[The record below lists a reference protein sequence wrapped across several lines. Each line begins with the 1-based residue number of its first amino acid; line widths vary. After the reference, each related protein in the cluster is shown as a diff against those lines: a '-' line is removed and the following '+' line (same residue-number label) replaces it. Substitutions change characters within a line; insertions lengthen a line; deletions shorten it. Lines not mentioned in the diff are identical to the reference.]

1 MSKKCTN
8 VPVIMQLEAL
18 ECGAACLAM
27 VLAYHKKWLPLEQ
40 VRRDCGVSRDG
51 SNAKNI
57 IKAAQNYGLT
67 AKAYRLEPDEIKA
80 NISFPC
86 IIHWNFNH
94 FVVLCGFRKDKA
106 LINDPA
112 RGRIYVS
119 AKEFDD
125 TFTGICLCFEK
136 GPEFKSSGKRSSMR
150 EFAKKRLSGS
160 GSEIGFIIFAA
171 FLISV
176 YEIINLSFSK
186 VFADFILNDGVGKA
200 LLPFITCLCILGIAN
215 AVLLGIKEV
224 GTLKISGK
232 FAASASSSFMWK
244 VLHLPMEF
252 FSQRMAGDIQ
262 SRMVSNSEIAF
273 SLINIFDPIVLDAGM
288 LLLYLAVMLKYSVTL
303 SVIGVTSVLIN
314 ILLCGYAS
322 KKRTNILRVMMRD
335 EGKLAGTTVS
345 GIEMIETIKA
355 SGSENGFFEKWS
367 GTDASVNSARAD
379 YIKIECRIGLL
390 PELVSSIAE
399 ILVFSSGI
407 YLIMKGEFTVGM
419 LLAFGGLLDAFSKP
433 ARKLISVGESTGEL
447 RCDMERIEDVMSYP
461 DDNTPENAVIQD
473 ENDEYDKL
481 SGKIE
486 LCGVTFGYSPL
497 SEPLIKDF
505 DLTVLLGQKIA
516 IVGASGCGKSTL
528 AKLISGL
535 YKPWSGSILFDGKP
549 IEQIDRAEFTGSV
562 AVVDQDVTM
571 FCDTVA
577 NNIKMWD
584 NSIEDFEM
592 ILACRDAKIHDAIT
606 ERDGGYSAEVYENGK
621 NFSGGEKQ
629 RIEIARVLAQDPTII
644 VMDEATSALDS
655 ATEKEVINSIAA
667 RGVTC
672 IVIAHRLSTIRSCD
686 EIIVMENGR
695 IAERGTHGELFAKNG
710 IYTKLISNE

>member
-1 MSKKCTN
+1 MSKKCTD

-27 VLAYHKKWLPLEQ
+27 ILAYHKKWLPLEQ

-57 IKAAQNYGLT
+57 MKAAQNYGLN

-112 RGRIYVS
+112 RGKIYVS

-125 TFTGICLCFEK
+125 AFTGICLCFEK
-136 GPEFKSSGKRSSMR
+136 GSEFKSSGKRSSML
-150 EFAKKRLSGS
+150 EFTKKRLSGS
-160 GSEIGFIIFAA
+160 GAAVGFIVFVA

-186 VFADFILNDGVGKA
+186 VFADFILNDSGGY
-200 LLPFITCLCILGIAN
+200 LLPFITVLCLLGIAN
-215 AVLLGIKEV
+215 AVLLGIKEA

-252 FSQRMAGDIQ
+252 FSQRMSGDIQ
-262 SRMVSNSEIAF
+262 ARMASNSEIAF
-273 SLINIFDPIVLDAGM
+273 SLMCIFAPIVLDAGM
-288 LLLYLAVMLKYSVTL
+288 LLLYLAVMLKYSALL
-303 SVIGVTSVLIN
+303 SVIGITSVLIN

-335 EGKLAGTTVS
+335 EGKLSGTTVS

-367 GTDASVNSARAD
+367 GINASVNSARAD
-379 YIKIECRIGLL
+379 YIKTECKIGLL
-390 PELVSSIAE
+390 PELVSSLAE
-399 ILVFSSGI
+399 ILVFSSGT

-419 LLAFGGLLDAFSKP
+419 LLAFGGFLEAFSKP
-433 ARKLISVGESTGEL
+433 ARKLISVGESIGEL

-461 DDNTPENAVIQD
+461 DDRDPENTDIQD
-473 ENDEYDKL
+473 ENAEYDKL

-486 LCGVTFGYSPL
+486 LSGVTFGYSPL

-505 DLTVLLGQKIA
+505 DLTVLPGQKIA
-516 IVGASGCGKSTL
+516 IVGASGCGKSTI

-549 IEQIDRAEFTGSV
+549 IDQIDRAEFTGSV

-571 FCDTVA
+571 FCDTVS

-606 ERDGGYSAEVYENGK
+606 ERDGGYGAEVYENGK

-655 ATEKEVINSIAA
+655 ATEHEVVNSIAA

-672 IVIAHRLSTIRSCD
+672 IVIAHRLSTIRGCD
-686 EIIVMENGR
+686 EIIVMENGK
-695 IAERGTHGELFAKNG
+695 IAERGTHGELYAKNG

>member
-1 MSKKCTN
+1 MSKKCTD

-27 VLAYHKKWLPLEQ
+27 ILAYHKKWLPLEQ

-57 IKAAQNYGLT
+57 MKAAQNYGLN

-80 NISFPC
+80 NVSFPC

-112 RGRIYVS
+112 RGKIYVS

-125 TFTGICLCFEK
+125 AFTGICLCFEK
-136 GPEFKSSGKRSSMR
+136 GPEFKSSGKRSSML
-150 EFAKKRLSGS
+150 EFTKKRLSGS
-160 GSEIGFIIFAA
+160 GAAVGFIVFVA

-186 VFADFILNDGVGKA
+186 VFADFILSDSGGY
-200 LLPFITCLCILGIAN
+200 LLPFITVLCLLGIAN
-215 AVLLGIKEV
+215 AVLLGIKEA

-252 FSQRMAGDIQ
+252 FSQRMSGDIQ
-262 SRMVSNSEIAF
+262 ARMASNSEIAF
-273 SLINIFDPIVLDAGM
+273 SLMCIFAPIVLDAGM
-288 LLLYLAVMLKYSVTL
+288 LLLYLAVMLKYSALL
-303 SVIGVTSVLIN
+303 SVIGITSVLIN

-335 EGKLAGTTVS
+335 EGKLSGTTVS

-367 GTDASVNSARAD
+367 GINASVNSARAD
-379 YIKIECRIGLL
+379 YIKTECKIGLL
-390 PELVSSIAE
+390 PELVSSLAE
-399 ILVFSSGI
+399 ILVFFSGT

-419 LLAFGGLLDAFSKP
+419 LLAFGGFLEAFSKP
-433 ARKLISVGESTGEL
+433 ARKLISVGESIGEL

-461 DDNTPENAVIQD
+461 DDRNPENTDIQD
-473 ENDEYDKL
+473 ENAEYDKL
-481 SGKIE
+481 SGRIE
-486 LCGVTFGYSPL
+486 LSGVTFGYSPL

-505 DLTVLLGQKIA
+505 DLTVLPGQKIA
-516 IVGASGCGKSTL
+516 IVGASGCGKSTI

-549 IEQIDRAEFTGSV
+549 IDQIDRAEFTGSV

-571 FCDTVA
+571 FCDTVS

-606 ERDGGYSAEVYENGK
+606 ERDGGYGAEVYENGK

-655 ATEKEVINSIAA
+655 ATEHEVVNSIAA

-672 IVIAHRLSTIRSCD
+672 IVIAHRLSTIRGCD
-686 EIIVMENGR
+686 EIIVMENGK
-695 IAERGTHGELFAKNG
+695 IAERGTHDELYAKNG

>member
-1 MSKKCTN
+1 
-8 VPVIMQLEAL
+8 MQLEAL

-27 VLAYHKKWLPLEQ
+27 ILAYHRKWLPLEQ

-57 IKAAQNYGLT
+57 MKAAQNYGLN

-80 NISFPC
+80 NVSFPC

-94 FVVLCGFRKDKA
+94 FVVLCGFRNGKA

-112 RGRIYVS
+112 RGKIYVS

-125 TFTGICLCFEK
+125 AFTGICLCFEK
-136 GPEFKSSGKRSSMR
+136 GPEFKSSGKRSSML
-150 EFAKKRLSGS
+150 EFTKKRLSGS
-160 GSEIGFIIFAA
+160 GAAVGFIVFVA

-186 VFADFILNDGVGKA
+186 VFADFILNDSGGY
-200 LLPFITCLCILGIAN
+200 LLPFITVLCLLGIAN
-215 AVLLGIKEV
+215 AVLLGIKEA

-252 FSQRMAGDIQ
+252 FSQRMSGDIQ
-262 SRMVSNSEIAF
+262 ARMTSNSEIAF
-273 SLINIFDPIVLDAGM
+273 SLTCIFAPIILDAGM
-288 LLLYLAVMLKYSVTL
+288 LLLYLAVMLKYSALL
-303 SVIGVTSVLIN
+303 SAIGITSVLIN

-367 GTDASVNSARAD
+367 GIDASVNSARAD
-379 YIKIECRIGLL
+379 YIKTECRIGLL
-390 PELVSSIAE
+390 PELVSSLAE
-399 ILVFSSGI
+399 ILVFSSGT

-419 LLAFGGLLDAFSKP
+419 LLAFGGFLEAFSKP
-433 ARKLISVGESTGEL
+433 ARKLISVGESIGEL
-447 RCDMERIEDVMSYP
+447 RCDMERIEDVMNYP
-461 DDNTPENAVIQD
+461 DDKAFENAGIQD
-473 ENDEYDKL
+473 ENAEYDKL

-486 LCGVTFGYSPL
+486 LSGVTFGYSPL

-505 DLTVLLGQKIA
+505 DLTVLPGQKIA
-516 IVGASGCGKSTL
+516 IVGASGCGKSTI

-562 AVVDQDVTM
+562 AVVDQDITM
-571 FCDTVA
+571 FCDTVS

-584 NSIEDFEM
+584 SSIEDFEM

-606 ERDGGYSAEVYENGK
+606 ERDGGYGAEVYENGK

-655 ATEKEVINSIAA
+655 ATEYEVVNSIAA

-672 IVIAHRLSTIRSCD
+672 IVIAHRLSTIRGCD

-695 IAERGTHGELFAKNG
+695 IAERGTHGELYARNG

>member
-1 MSKKCTN
+1 MSKKCTD

-27 VLAYHKKWLPLEQ
+27 ILAYHKKWLPLEQ

-57 IKAAQNYGLT
+57 MKAAQNYGLN

-112 RGRIYVS
+112 RGKIYVS

-125 TFTGICLCFEK
+125 AFTGICLCFEK
-136 GPEFKSSGKRSSMR
+136 EPEFKSSGKRSSML
-150 EFAKKRLSGS
+150 EFTKKRLSGS
-160 GSEIGFIIFAA
+160 GAAVGFIVFVA

-186 VFADFILNDGVGKA
+186 VFADFILNDSGGY
-200 LLPFITCLCILGIAN
+200 LLPFITVLCLLGIAN
-215 AVLLGIKEV
+215 AVLLGIKEA

-252 FSQRMAGDIQ
+252 FSQRMSGDIQ
-262 SRMVSNSEIAF
+262 ARMASNSEIAF
-273 SLINIFDPIVLDAGM
+273 SLMCIFAPIVLDAGM
-288 LLLYLAVMLKYSVTL
+288 LLLYLAVMLKYSALL
-303 SVIGVTSVLIN
+303 SVIGITSVLIN

-335 EGKLAGTTVS
+335 EGKLSGTTVS

-367 GTDASVNSARAD
+367 GINASVNSARAD
-379 YIKIECRIGLL
+379 YIKTECKIGLL
-390 PELVSSIAE
+390 PELVSSLAE
-399 ILVFSSGI
+399 ILVFSSGT

-419 LLAFGGLLDAFSKP
+419 LLAFGGFLEAFSKP
-433 ARKLISVGESTGEL
+433 ARKLISVGESIGEL

-461 DDNTPENAVIQD
+461 DDRDPENTDIQD
-473 ENDEYDKL
+473 ENAEYDKL

-486 LCGVTFGYSPL
+486 LSGVTFGYSPL

-505 DLTVLLGQKIA
+505 DLTVLPGQKIA
-516 IVGASGCGKSTL
+516 IVGASGCGKSTI

-549 IEQIDRAEFTGSV
+549 IDQIDRAEFTGSV

-571 FCDTVA
+571 FCDTVS

-606 ERDGGYSAEVYENGK
+606 ERDGGYGAEVYENGK

-655 ATEKEVINSIAA
+655 ATEHEVVNSIAA

-672 IVIAHRLSTIRSCD
+672 IVIAHRLSTIRGCD
-686 EIIVMENGR
+686 EIIVMENGK
-695 IAERGTHGELFAKNG
+695 IAERGTHGELYAKNG